1 MRNILR
7 RESLAAVLAV
17 LVAMLLLAP
26 SAMAESGKRYALVI
40 GNGNYAAVPA
50 LTNPVNDASDVGG
63 ALTKAGFEV
72 TYGLDVGYKEFR
84 SLLDQFAAK
93 SKEGAAVV
101 FFYAGHGFE
110 FDKTNHLVPIDARL
124 NDRAAIASETFSL
137 NDIINAIEKPGRP
150 AVMFIDACR
159 NNPLPPGVRDTPG
172 NEGLAEVD
180 TGRDLFVA
188 FAAEPHKTA
197 RSGLGRNSPF
207 TQALITHL
215 RRPGLSISDLMVDVR
230 KDVYLTTEGAQ
241 LPWDQSSLRSQF
253 YFIPTLSI
261 TESRS
266 GTAATADTT
275 ERSTT
280 VTDKQASDNA
290 AADAASTA
298 GPDHSADDA
307 ATTAEAND
315 TATPDTSTASSD
327 NAAKPDR
334 KKPQSKRRTNNKT
347 EKDHVFK
354 KPAVP
359 KTRKAAVKAARRPPV
374 QQPSHGKRPAATQYS
389 VGVWPVDSISKGRRV
404 RQQTQFGELVCIFLD
419 ERNKISP
426 YRLCNWR

>member
-1 MRNILR
+1 M
-7 RESLAAVLAV
+7 
-17 LVAMLLLAP
+17 
-26 SAMAESGKRYALVI
+26 
-40 GNGNYAAVPA
+40 
-50 LTNPVNDASDVGG
+50 
-63 ALTKAGFEV
+63 
-72 TYGLDVGYKEFR
+72 
-84 SLLDQFAAK
+84 
-93 SKEGAAVV
+93 
-101 FFYAGHGFE
+101 
-110 FDKTNHLVPIDARL
+110 
-124 NDRAAIASETFSL
+124 
-137 NDIINAIEKPGRP
+137 
-150 AVMFIDACR
+150 
-159 NNPLPPGVRDTPG
+159 
-172 NEGLAEVD
+172 EGL
-180 TGRDLFVA
+180 
-188 FAAEPHKTA
+188 
-197 RSGLGRNSPF
+197 
-207 TQALITHL
+207 
-215 RRPGLSISDLMVDVR
+215 
-230 KDVYLTTEGAQ
+230 
-241 LPWDQSSLRSQF
+241 
-253 YFIPTLSI
+253 
-261 TESRS
+261 
-266 GTAATADTT
+266 
-275 ERSTT
+275 
-280 VTDKQASDNA
+280 TDKQASDNA

-359 KTRKAAVKAARRPPV
+359 KTRKAAVKAARRQPV